1 MFCADI
7 FEVRLRM
14 RKASQRSNE
23 SVRNTQPHMVE
34 NCATSLN
41 CLSLFGVLWL
51 QRHPN
56 MNSGSTH
63 RFGFNRNRSIH
74 QPNTFAHADETQ
86 TLALQCSFDVEPF
99 A

>member
-14 RKASQRSNE
+14 KKASQRSNE

-41 CLSLFGVLWL
+41 CLSLSGVL
-51 QRHPN
+51 
-56 MNSGSTH
+56 
-63 RFGFNRNRSIH
+63 
-74 QPNTFAHADETQ
+74 
-86 TLALQCSFDVEPF
+86 
-99 A
+99 